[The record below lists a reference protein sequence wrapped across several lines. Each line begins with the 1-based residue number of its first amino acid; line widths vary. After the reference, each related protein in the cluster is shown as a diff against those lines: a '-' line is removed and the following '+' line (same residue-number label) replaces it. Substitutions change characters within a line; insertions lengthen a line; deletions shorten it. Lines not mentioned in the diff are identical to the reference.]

1 MDNVTTLV
9 KQIEQR
15 YQQYHLRIQQSARRL
30 ILTIDEPESQ
40 SNLPRMVN
48 WILAYYDGKQ
58 IHVNLA
64 PHVTNSSSKAYSVN
78 DLQELLRIINDF
90 CEIVKHCF
98 TSKK

>member
-1 MDNVTTLV
+1 MDNVTTFA
-9 KQIEQR
+9 KQLEQR
-15 YQQYHLRIQQSARRL
+15 YQQYHLRIKQSDRRL
-30 ILTIDEPESQ
+30 ILTVIEPESQ

-90 CEIVKHCF
+90 CEIVKCV
-98 TSKK
+98 

>member
-1 MDNVTTLV
+1 MDNVTTFARQL
-9 KQIEQR
+9 EQR
-15 YQQYHLRIQQSARRL
+15 YQRYHLRIKQSHRRL
-30 ILTIDEPESQ
+30 ILTVDEPESQ

-78 DLQELLRIINDF
+78 DLQKLLQIINDF
-90 CEIVKHCF
+90 CEMVKWV
-98 TSKK
+98 